1 MALEKTSIVK
11 DNLEVN
17 IGNQLL
23 KTVIVKS
30 GKTVVRGD
38 LVSLATGK
46 VIPFLT
52 GATPYTIMAE
62 DVDASAGDK
71 TGYAFRRAD
80 LLASEVNFG
89 TGTDAEVRNAL
100 DAIGIFL
107 RD

>member
-1 MALEKTSIVK
+1 
-11 DNLEVN
+11 
-17 IGNQLL
+17 
-23 KTVIVKS
+23 
-30 GKTVVRGD
+30 
-38 LVSLATGK
+38 
-46 VIPFLT
+46 
-52 GATPYTIMAE
+52 MAE